1 MRVLL
6 QFIINNLTIE
16 LGVYWGILFGFRTFE
31 PNINYAQYEL
41 QIYIPFIYIAF
52 VKKIESSD

>member
-6 QFIINNLTIE
+6 QLIIYNYTIE
-16 LGVYWGILFGFRTFE
+16 LGLYWGILFGFRTYE
-31 PNINYAQYEL
+31 PDINYSTYEF
-41 QIYIPFIYIAF
+41 QAYIPFIYLAI

>member
-6 QFIINNLTIE
+6 QFITETYTIE

-31 PNINYAQYEL
+31 PDINYNQYEL
-41 QIYIPFIYIAF
+41 QVYIPFIYLAI
-52 VKKIESSD
+52 VKKLDGND